1 MSDRDN
7 PPAKSAPGETPK
19 PQPATMGETPKP
31 PVGQD
36 APRTD
41 APRVRP
47 PPKPQA
53 SVVRYKA
60 ALRKATRRRA
70 REPEVDFL
78 NITAMLDLMTIILV
92 FLLKS
97 MSASSAS
104 IPQSKDLSLPA
115 SIITTEAAQEG
126 VVIVA
131 SKTQILVG
139 DDKIVDLPGP
149 EQLAQS
155 GVDARYKRSGPNDLY
170 IVPLANAL
178 AHARDTDKAIRQA
191 KGQDASSSE
200 AVIVADA
207 ATPYRLLIEV
217 LFTAGQTEFGKFHLM
232 VRSGKKR

>member
-1 MSDRDN
+1 MSGNDGGR
-7 PPAKSAPGETPK
+7 PPQAPT
-19 PQPATMGETPKP
+19 

-36 APRTD
+36 APRGGTG
-41 APRVRP
+41 PSSNRP
-47 PPKPQA
+47 PAKQA

-60 ALRKATRRRA
+60 MLRKSIRKNA

-97 MSASSAS
+97 LSASSAS
-104 IPQSKDLSLPA
+104 IPQSKDLTLPN

-126 VVIVA
+126 VVILI

-139 DDKIVDLPGP
+139 DDPNPVVLLPGP

-155 GVDARYKRSGPNDLY
+155 GVDTKYKRSGPNDLY

-178 AHARDTDKAIRQA
+178 ANARDTDKKIRAA
-191 KGQDASSSE
+191 KGQDTSSSE
-200 AVIVADA
+200 AVIVADST
-207 ATPYRLLIEV
+207 TPYRLLIEV
-217 LFTAGQTEFGKFHLM
+217 LFTAGQAEFGKYHLM
-232 VRSGKKR
+232 VRAGKKK